1 MPRSSGDTTQDSG
14 SAFDEDTDR
23 NEQQQT
29 TKLNNSIESENT
41 SMVKSQ
47 QVPNISGCVV
57 SNDSCMS
64 KLGNSN
70 KNSVSDFRYNL
81 DSGPRVAG
89 LSLIRSNV
97 QTIDNA
103 SVPSE
108 NRQIGEDHILSC
120 EAEKAKLRNRSS
132 TSLDMV
138 QGFRDK

>member
-1 MPRSSGDTTQDSG
+1 MAATYVPHQYFAHEVTILIVLSIIVLFGLLLLIIDNADLPASHAEALERNRCRHRYIAERQTDYSAASNSMPRSSGDTTQDSG

-64 KLGNSN
+64 K
-70 KNSVSDFRYNL
+70 K
-81 DSGPRVAG
+81 
-89 LSLIRSNV
+89 
-97 QTIDNA
+97 QT
-103 SVPSE
+103 
-108 NRQIGEDHILSC
+108 NR
-120 EAEKAKLRNRSS
+120 
-132 TSLDMV
+132 
-138 QGFRDK
+138 

>member
-89 LSLIRSNV
+89 LSLRVDIMKNRVWNSYLCNWKTGPKKRFFRM
-97 QTIDNA
+97 TIFDF
-103 SVPSE
+103 
-108 NRQIGEDHILSC
+108 
-120 EAEKAKLRNRSS
+120 
-132 TSLDMV
+132 
-138 QGFRDK
+138 FRYF